1 MPKRRLEALGPL
13 SAYAVQE
20 RSSAAAT
27 AVEVRAAREQLQYAA
42 VVDGQCIREVWQ
54 GASDVLCLVVGDGA
68 EEQWAL
74 WHQCP
79 EALDEGRSREVYL
92 LQMEGEEK
100 FMVVKLEKESEA
112 QRQSH
117 MERVF
122 LVDLQRRIGRMPG
135 WIASCYWAG
144 LLQFEGRLRDAT
156 IWEYVQPTFGAIVQ
170 ELTLEWHVGVAA
182 ALFVGCFAIA
192 REVVDGLRDGIFYG
206 DLHMH
211 NLALRVSLETFV
223 HRASTGVRCAGEL
236 GICAID
242 LGMCVTWA
250 GDDKRVCEEVV
261 LRSMG
266 DMLVHVL
273 MAPSSV
279 ALALGQ
285 EAEGSVAYRMGAAVG
300 GALLRLLPLEAA
312 QRGGLNFVAGG
323 LEVLERST
331 KVLLAG
337 GTQQDVDAVEREWL
351 ERLPS
356 WGQVKAAAL
365 EPLSEAMDAVVGN
378 AVSVVA
384 SVAAPLIGR
393 RVVEKLKECRRA
405 PPVQAG
411 QTGFAGRP
419 HRVPPQNRVC
429 LDMAWLII
437 ESLLAALRSFVRPE
451 MRSRSWRQAPVDA
464 EVFARGTG
472 MAVRLALGVLEQAEL
487 DQAHYPVL
495 LDEALG
501 VFTVERVRAVLVE
514 ELEVL
519 QGLRPPPRTDLRM
532 KRDFGQYWFRF
543 RTEAQQDACLVKAL
557 MFFQRGCQAAL
568 EGGSSRAGGTA

>member
-1 MPKRRLEALGPL
+1 ME
-13 SAYAVQE
+13 VQ
-20 RSSAAAT
+20 T
-27 AVEVRAAREQLQYAA
+27 AREQLQFAA
-42 VVDGQCIREVWQ
+42 VVDGQCICKVRQ
-54 GASDVLCLVVGDGA
+54 HASDVLCLVVGDGA

-74 WHQCP
+74 WHLCP
-79 EALDEGRSREVYL
+79 EALDEGRSREVHL
-92 LQMEGEEK
+92 LQMEGEEE

-122 LVDLQRRIGRMPG
+122 LVDLQRRTGRMPG

-144 LLQFEGRLRDAT
+144 LLQFEGRWRDAT
-156 IWEYVQPTFGAIVQ
+156 IWEYAQPTFGAIVQ
-170 ELTLEWHVGVAA
+170 DLTLEWQVDMAV

-206 DLHMH
+206 DLHMG

-250 GDDKRVCEEVV
+250 GDDKRVCQEVV
-261 LRSMG
+261 LRGMG
-266 DMLVHVL
+266 DLLVHVL

-285 EAEGSVAYRMGAAVG
+285 EAEGSVAFEMGAAVG
-300 GALLRLLPLEAA
+300 GALLRLLPLEVA

-419 HRVPPQNRVC
+419 HRVPAQNRVC

-437 ESLLAALRSFVRPE
+437 ESLLAALRSFVKPE
-451 MRSRSWRQAPVDA
+451 RQAPVDA

-472 MAVRLALGVLEQAEL
+472 MPVRLALGVLEQAEL
-487 DQAHYPVL
+487 DQAHFPVL

-501 VFTVERVRAVLVE
+501 VFTVVRVRAVLVE

-519 QGLRPPPRTDLRM
+519 QGLRPPPRTELRM
-532 KRDFGQYWFRF
+532 KRHFGQYWFRF
-543 RTEAQQDACLVKAL
+543 RTEMQQDACLVKAL